1 MSRDRTR
8 HHPVAARRFRR
19 TGAGT
24 DRDLYDDRNAT
35 EPGPREG
42 VPGRIYPAARPMP
55 AMVSTGDTA
64 PTFTA
69 TLGTSDHE
77 SFDLADHL
85 GDGPVVL
92 AFFPGAF
99 TPPCT
104 NEMVA
109 FQERLDEFEA
119 AGATILGVSADSP
132 FSQGAFREEHG
143 IEFDLV
149 SDMAGEAIGAYDL
162 DIDIPELGLH
172 GIANRAVFVVDE
184 DGTVVYAWEAED
196 PTNEPDYD
204 AVLAAVEG

>member
-1 MSRDRTR
+1 
-8 HHPVAARRFRR
+8 
-19 TGAGT
+19 
-24 DRDLYDDRNAT
+24 
-35 EPGPREG
+35 
-42 VPGRIYPAARPMP
+42 
-55 AMVSTGDTA
+55 MVSEGDSA

-77 SFDLADHL
+77 DFDLADHL

-109 FQERLDEFEA
+109 FQERLDEFES
-119 AGATILGVSADSP
+119 AGATVLGVSADSP

-149 SDMAGEAIGAYDL
+149 SDMDGDTIEAYGL
-162 DIDIPELGLH
+162 TMDIADLGLH
-172 GIANRAVFVVDE
+172 DIANRAVFVIDDE
-184 DGTVVYAWEAED
+184 GTVVYDWVADD

-204 AVLAAVEG
+204 AVLDAVESA

>member
-1 MSRDRTR
+1 M
-8 HHPVAARRFRR
+8 A
-19 TGAGT
+19 
-24 DRDLYDDRNAT
+24 
-35 EPGPREG
+35 
-42 VPGRIYPAARPMP
+42 
-55 AMVSTGDTA
+55 STGDSA

-77 SFDLADHL
+77 DFDLADHV

-109 FQERLDEFEA
+109 FQDHLDDFED
-119 AGATILGVSADSP
+119 AGATIFGISADSP
-132 FSQGAFREEHG
+132 FSQGSFREEHG

-149 SDMAGEAIGAYDL
+149 SDMDGDAIREYDQE
-162 DIDIPELGLH
+162 IDIADLGLH
-172 GIANRAVFVVDE
+172 GIANRAVFVVDDE
-184 DGTVVYAWEAED
+184 GTVVYDWVADD

-204 AVLAAVEG
+204 EVLDAVRSA

>member
-1 MSRDRTR
+1 M
-8 HHPVAARRFRR
+8 VW
-19 TGAGT
+19 
-24 DRDLYDDRNAT
+24 T
-35 EPGPREG
+35 EREN
-42 VPGRIYPAARPMP
+42 
-55 AMVSTGDTA
+55 MVSDGDTA

-69 TLGTSDHE
+69 TIGTSDHE
-77 SFDLADHL
+77 PFDLDDHL

-109 FQERLDEFEA
+109 LQDHLADFEA

-149 SDMAGEAIGAYDL
+149 SDMSGEAIRAYGL
-162 DIDIPELGLH
+162 EIDIEELGLY
-172 GIANRAVFVVDE
+172 GIANRAVFVLDD
-184 DGTVVYAWEAED
+184 DGTVV
-196 PTNEPDYD
+196 
-204 AVLAAVEG
+204 

>member
-1 MSRDRTR
+1 
-8 HHPVAARRFRR
+8 
-19 TGAGT
+19 
-24 DRDLYDDRNAT
+24 
-35 EPGPREG
+35 
-42 VPGRIYPAARPMP
+42 MP
-55 AMVSTGDTA
+55 STGDDA

-77 SFDLADHL
+77 SFDLADNI

-109 FQERLDEFEA
+109 LQEHLQEFED
-119 AGATILGVSADSP
+119 AGATLFGVSADSA
-132 FSQGAFREEHG
+132 FSQGAFREKHG

-149 SDMAGEAIGAYDL
+149 SDMAREAIGAYDVE
-162 DIDIPELGLH
+162 IDIEGLGLH
-172 GIANRAVFVVDE
+172 GVANRSVFVIDA
-184 DGTVVYAWEAED
+184 DGSITYVWESDD

-204 AVLAAVEG
+204 ELLAAVRDA

>member
-1 MSRDRTR
+1 MSV
-8 HHPVAARRFRR
+8 P
-19 TGAGT
+19 
-24 DRDLYDDRNAT
+24 
-35 EPGPREG
+35 EP
-42 VPGRIYPAARPMP
+42 
-55 AMVSTGDTA
+55 GDTA

-69 TLGTSDHE
+69 TVGTSDHE
-77 SFDLADHL
+77 SFDLDDVL

-109 FQERLDEFEA
+109 LQERIDEFEV
-119 AGATILGVSADSP
+119 AGATVLGVSADSP

-149 SDMAGEAIGAYDL
+149 SDMDGDAIRAYGL
-162 DIDIPELGLH
+162 EMDIADLGLH
-172 GIANRAVFVVDE
+172 GIANRAVFVLDDE
-184 DGTVVYAWEAED
+184 GTVTYAWVADD

-204 AVLAAVEG
+204 ELLDAVENA